1 MGRIALHHLYST
13 MRANLY
19 REPKFCGS
27 SSATCACG
35 SHKISLYE
43 LPTKLLMQPMI
54 HEYAIAFNAKVTMI
68 DMRPQSS
75 RVLVRRRRRSE
86 NTKLPSFALLSALCA
101 SCVQARH
108 SGSTILTLVRGS
120 GLGRTNCRSRIS
132 GCDCRTALRGSIAL
146 DYVDQQRKHSTRLDS
161 KHRLT
166 IFDQES

>member
-1 MGRIALHHLYST
+1 MRSILRPLIGIPLRQRFKIVWTSSASLPYFVGRIALHRLYPT

-68 DMRPQSS
+68 DMCPQSS

-86 NTKLPSFALLSALCA
+86 NTKLPSFALLSALCP

-108 SGSTILTLVRGS
+108 SGSTNSHTGQRLGFGS
-120 GLGRTNCRSRIS
+120 
-132 GCDCRTALRGSIAL
+132 
-146 DYVDQQRKHSTRLDS
+146 DQL
-161 KHRLT
+161 
-166 IFDQES
+166 